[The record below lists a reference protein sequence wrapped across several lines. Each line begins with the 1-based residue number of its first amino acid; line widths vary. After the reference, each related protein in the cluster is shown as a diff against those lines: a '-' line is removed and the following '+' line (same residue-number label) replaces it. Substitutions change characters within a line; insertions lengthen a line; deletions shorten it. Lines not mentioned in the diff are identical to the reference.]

1 MRWPAAAPWWGLV
14 ALLGLPALAL
24 PLVDLGA
31 PDALWSPLV
40 ARLALHPDLGLTQA
54 PWVWWT
60 TAWLHGSPPHLW
72 RNLGALLLIGA
83 LGQAWGAGARQ
94 ARMLGIAWPLTQLGM
109 LAQSQLHTYVGLSG
123 VLHAAFA
130 LVVAEALWQP
140 RPQAPRWLAGLAFM
154 GLIFKLLLENPWQMS
169 LVADTAS
176 AINVAPW
183 VHFCGAVT
191 GFSLGSVP
199 NLIRRSTAQES
210 TAC

>member
-1 MRWPAAAPWWGLV
+1 MRRPAAVPWWCLV
-14 ALLGLPALAL
+14 ALLGLPTLAL
-24 PLVDLGA
+24 PLVDLRA

-40 ARLALHPDLGLTQA
+40 ARLVLHPDQGLAQS

-60 TAWLHGSPPHLW
+60 TAWLHGSPTHLW

-94 ARMLGIAWPLTQLGM
+94 AWMLGLAWPLTQLGM
-109 LAQSQLHTYVGLSG
+109 LAQHQLHTYVGLSG

-130 LVVAEALWQP
+130 LLVAEALWRP
-140 RPQAPRWLAGLAFM
+140 RPQAPRWLAGLAFL
-154 GLIFKLLLENPWQMS
+154 GLLTKLLLENPWQMS
-169 LVADTAS
+169 LVPDTAS

-183 VHFCGAVT
+183 VHFCGAII

-199 NLIRRSTAQES
+199 NLIRRGTAREP